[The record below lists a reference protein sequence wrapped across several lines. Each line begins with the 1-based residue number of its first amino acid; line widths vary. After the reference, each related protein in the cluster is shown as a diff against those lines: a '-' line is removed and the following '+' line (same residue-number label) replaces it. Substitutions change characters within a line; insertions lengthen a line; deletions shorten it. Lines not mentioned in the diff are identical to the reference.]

1 MKKNVILSVVFWL
14 LGLGLYAQD
23 NALFEAAE
31 RQCPGLPKGL
41 LRAVSF
47 TNTQCHHLTDADYHT
62 RPDDPQAMP
71 RAYGMMG
78 LVKDGKGV
86 FNENL
91 RTVAHWSGMDEEAI
105 LDDPAVNILAYAKA
119 CEALASSMGVK
130 SNTPEAYAPVIEAL
144 SELPMNTERDALP
157 MKMML
162 YSVFSQLDVDL
173 PAFFGEDYALL
184 SGKGLSLSKETDYP
198 LAIWNPAASC
208 NYEERTKA
216 VSAVVIHYTEGT
228 YAGCISWFQNC
239 DAEVSAHYVIRS
251 IDGQVTQMVR
261 ERDKAWHARS
271 ANGYTIGV
279 EHEAYGDIISFFT
292 EAMYA
297 SSADLMRDI
306 CSRYETIDGHRTFYY
321 DTLDNGTAL
330 NTGLHDFGGEGA
342 CVKIRGHQHYPDQ
355 SHTDPG
361 PYWNWNYYY
370 KLINQDD
377 FVLNIDAT
385 EQEEGLFNHQNYWDD
400 ERFIWVMRSDENSL
414 IQLNF
419 TSFDLETDYDF
430 LWIYDGDN
438 VYAPKIGRWNTQSP
452 GTVRSSGNALCVE
465 FRSDCATTAQG
476 WQATWRVLH
485 FGTEVDEFSPDD
497 PDYYD
502 ITLFDLT
509 GRQLNTSRV
518 PRLNDLDLEAFP
530 HGVYLLRSVRS
541 DNGKVEVQ
549 RIIR

>member
-1 MKKNVILSVVFWL
+1 MKKNVILSVVLWL
-14 LGLGLYAQD
+14 LGWGLYAQD

-41 LRAVSF
+41 LHAVSF
-47 TNTQCHHLTDADYHT
+47 TNTQCHHLTDADYHSNSH
-62 RPDDPQAMP
+62 DPSAMP

-91 RTVAHWSGMDEEAI
+91 HTVAHWSGMLEEEM
-105 LDDPAVNILAYAKA
+105 LRDPAVNILAYAKA
-119 CEALASSMGVK
+119 CEAVAANMGVR

-184 SGKGLSLSKETDYP
+184 SGKGLSFSKETDYP
-198 LAIWNPAASC
+198 LAIWNPAPPC
-208 NYEERTKA
+208 NYEERTKP
-216 VSAVVIHYTEGT
+216 VSAVVIHYTEGS

-239 DAEVSAHYVIRS
+239 DSEVSAHYVIRS
-251 IDGQVTQMVR
+251 VDGQVTQMVR
-261 ERDKAWHARS
+261 EADKAWHARS

-355 SHTDPG
+355 THTDPG

-370 KLINQDD
+370 KLINQADP
-377 FVLNIDAT
+377 VQYIDAVA
-385 EQEEGLFNHQNYWDD
+385 EEEGTFNHENYGDD
-400 ERFIWVMRSDENSL
+400 ERFIWVIRSDENSL
-414 IQLNF
+414 IRLDF
-419 TSFDLETDYDF
+419 SSFDLETDFDF

-452 GTVRSSGNALCVE
+452 GMVRSSSNALCVE
-465 FRSDCATTAQG
+465 FRSDCLTTATG
-476 WQATWRVLH
+476 WRATWRVLH
-485 FGTEVDEFSPDD
+485 LGTEVHETSTDHPV
-497 PDYYD
+497 YYD
-502 ITLFDLT
+502 VTLFDLT
-509 GRQLNTSRV
+509 GRQLLTRRV
-518 PRLNDLDLEAFP
+518 PCLDDLNLEALS

-541 DNGKVEVQ
+541 DNGRVEVQ